1 MTYAWERRLGAL
13 PLDGGESCFRT
24 WAPRAHTV
32 AVRLNGEDHFLQEAG
47 HGVHERRLRAS
58 AGEDYWIVLDGTP
71 LPDPCSRWQPEG
83 IRGPSRVLDTR
94 GFQWSDHGWSGIA
107 LEDLVLYE
115 LHVGAFSEEGTFAAV
130 IPHLRPL
137 HELGVTAI
145 ELMPVGEFPGRRGWG
160 YDGVQISAAFSGYG
174 GPHGLQQLVDAAH
187 AEGVGVVLDVV
198 YNHIGASGVRGIEA
212 FGPYFT
218 DKHKTPWGKAINYD
232 DEQCD
237 AVREWVLQSAEAWVR
252 DFHLDGLRIDAIH
265 AIHDESAR
273 PILRELAARVH
284 AVDARAL
291 VIAESALNDPAVIRP
306 TECGGYGH
314 DAQWADDF
322 HHALRVLLTG
332 DRDGYYADF
341 GAVGDLAKAYRRPF
355 VYDGSYSQYRQRRF
369 GAGAGDRAPAQF
381 VVYCQNHDQVGNRA
395 LGDRLPAPAR
405 ALAAFCV
412 LLSPFTPM
420 LFMGEEYGEPARFQF
435 FTDHI
440 DAEIAQ
446 ATRDGRRRE
455 FARFASYAGAV
466 TDPQSPATF
475 TASKLTRERDPDL
488 CALYAE
494 LLRVRRA
501 LPTAE
506 ADAAFD
512 EKQRWLRVRRGQWQL
527 LCNFAAAETLVP
539 CADGKLVLAT
549 HPAAQCESDGVRL
562 PALAGALLR

>member
-1 MTYAWERRLGAL
+1 MTYAWERRLGAV

-24 WAPRAHTV
+24 WAPRAQAV
-32 AVRLNGEDHFLQEAG
+32 AVRVNGENHSLQEAG

-94 GFQWSDHGWSGIA
+94 GFQWSDHDWSGIA

-115 LHVGAFSEEGTFAAV
+115 LHVGAFTEDGTFAAV

-137 HELGVTAI
+137 RELGVTAI

-265 AIHDESAR
+265 AIHTR
-273 PILRELAARVH
+273 ARVRSC
-284 AVDARAL
+284 ASWPL
-291 VIAESALNDPAVIRP
+291 
-306 TECGGYGH
+306 EC
-314 DAQWADDF
+314 
-322 HHALRVLLTG
+322 T
-332 DRDGYYADF
+332 
-341 GAVGDLAKAYRRPF
+341 
-355 VYDGSYSQYRQRRF
+355 
-369 GAGAGDRAPAQF
+369 
-381 VVYCQNHDQVGNRA
+381 
-395 LGDRLPAPAR
+395 
-405 ALAAFCV
+405 
-412 LLSPFTPM
+412 
-420 LFMGEEYGEPARFQF
+420 
-435 FTDHI
+435 
-440 DAEIAQ
+440 
-446 ATRDGRRRE
+446 
-455 FARFASYAGAV
+455 
-466 TDPQSPATF
+466 QSM
-475 TASKLTRERDPDL
+475 RER
-488 CALYAE
+488 
-494 LLRVRRA
+494 
-501 LPTAE
+501 
-506 ADAAFD
+506 
-512 EKQRWLRVRRGQWQL
+512 
-527 LCNFAAAETLVP
+527 
-539 CADGKLVLAT
+539 
-549 HPAAQCESDGVRL
+549 S
-562 PALAGALLR
+562 